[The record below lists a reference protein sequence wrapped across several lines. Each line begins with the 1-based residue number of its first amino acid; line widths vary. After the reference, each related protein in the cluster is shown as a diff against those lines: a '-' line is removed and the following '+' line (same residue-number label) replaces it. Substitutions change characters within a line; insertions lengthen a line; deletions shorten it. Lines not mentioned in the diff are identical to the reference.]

1 MRIKRLLQLQIR
13 KQKRRSAKEGVY
25 VVYGH
30 SISKHQINDI
40 SMGGLSFYYEDR
52 GRTIDRGFRELSL
65 VDHKWIHIRGIAFK
79 TVSDVE
85 AGEVLFRNK
94 RIKRQS
100 VRFEKLTRRQKRK
113 LRAFISNYSEK
124 QR

>member
-1 MRIKRLLQLQIR
+1 MLIKRLLKLQIR
-13 KQKRRSAKEGVY
+13 KQKRRNAKEGVY
-25 VVYGH
+25 VVYGQ
-30 SISKHQINDI
+30 SISKRQINDI

-65 VDHKWIHIRGIAFK
+65 VDRQRVCLQDIAFK

-85 AGEVLFRNK
+85 TGEVLFRNM

-100 VRFEKLTRRQKRK
+100 VRFERLTRRQKRQLK
-113 LRAFISNYSEK
+113 TFIRNFSE
-124 QR
+124 

>member
-1 MRIKRLLQLQIR
+1 MLIKRLLKLQIR

-30 SISKHQINDI
+30 SISKRQINDI

-52 GRTIDRGFRELSL
+52 GRVIERGSRQLAL
-65 VDHKWIHIRGIAFK
+65 VNRRQVCLKDIAFK

-100 VRFEKLTRRQKRK
+100 VRFERLTRLQKRQ
-113 LRAFISNYSEK
+113 LRAFISSHSEG
-124 QR
+124 

>member
-1 MRIKRLLQLQIR
+1 MLIKRLLKLQIR
-13 KQKRRSAKEGVY
+13 KQKRRSAREGVY

-30 SISKHQINDI
+30 SISKRQINDI

-65 VDHKWIHIRGIAFK
+65 IDQKRICLKDIAFS

-100 VRFEKLTRRQKRK
+100 VRFERLTRLQKRK
-113 LRAFISNYSEK
+113 LRAFISNYSE
-124 QR
+124 

>member
-1 MRIKRLLQLQIR
+1 MLIKRLLKLQIR
-13 KQKRRSAKEGVY
+13 KQKRRNAKEGVY
-25 VVYGH
+25 VVYGQ
-30 SISKHQINDI
+30 SISKRQINDI

-65 VDHKWIHIRGIAFK
+65 VNHQKVCLQDIAFK

-100 VRFEKLTRRQKRK
+100 VRFERLTRGQKK
-113 LRAFISNYSEK
+113 QLKAFIHNFSE
-124 QR
+124 

>member
-1 MRIKRLLQLQIR
+1 MLIKRLLKLQIR
-13 KQKRRSAKEGVY
+13 KQKRRSAREGVY

-30 SISKHQINDI
+30 SISKRQINDI

-65 VDHKWIHIRGIAFK
+65 IDHKRICLKDIAFS

-100 VRFEKLTRRQKRK
+100 VRFERLTRRQKRK
-113 LRAFISNYSEK
+113 LKIFISNYSE
-124 QR
+124 

>member
-1 MRIKRLLQLQIR
+1 
-13 KQKRRSAKEGVY
+13 
-25 VVYGH
+25 VYGH
-30 SISKHQINDI
+30 SISKRQINDI

-65 VDHKWIHIRGIAFK
+65 GDHKRVCLRDIAFK

-85 AGEVLFRNK
+85 AGEILFRNK

-100 VRFEKLTRRQKRK
+100 VRFERLTRRQKRQLK
-113 LRAFISNYSEK
+113 AFISTHSE
-124 QR
+124 

>member
-1 MRIKRLLQLQIR
+1 MLIKRLLTLKIR
-13 KQKRRSAKEGVY
+13 KQKRRNAKEGAF

-30 SISKHQINDI
+30 SISKRQINDI

-65 VDHKWIHIRGIAFK
+65 GDHKRVCLRDIAFK

-85 AGEVLFRNK
+85 AGEILFRNK

-100 VRFEKLTRRQKRK
+100 VRFERLTRRQKRQLK
-113 LRAFISNYSEK
+113 AFISTHSE
-124 QR
+124 